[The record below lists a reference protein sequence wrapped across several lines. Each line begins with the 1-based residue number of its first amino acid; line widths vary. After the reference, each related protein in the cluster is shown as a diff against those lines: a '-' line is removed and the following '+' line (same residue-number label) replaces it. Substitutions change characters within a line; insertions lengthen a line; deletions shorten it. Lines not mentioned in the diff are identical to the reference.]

1 MLSARELLERFRP
14 VGAPGAAAPAG
25 VPADRVAEL
34 SRELQPVFD
43 ELVEVQRQCAEL
55 RTAAVAEATA
65 RRGAGAARARA
76 IVAAARLEAEAQRAD
91 AAARER
97 HEAERSR
104 QRRSRTPSE
113 RPRRSTVGWRNGW
126 TATSRSVVSA
136 VLHGIAAEP
145 VEGRVR

>member
-1 MLSARELLERFRP
+1 MLSARDLLDRFRP

-55 RTAAVAEATA
+55 RTAVAAEVMV
-65 RRGAGAARARA
+65 RRVAGAARARA
-76 IVAAARLEAEAQRAD
+76 IVAAARLDAEAQRAD
-91 AAARER
+91 EAARER
-97 HEAERSR
+97 RETEQESAATIAAAEREAAEIH
-104 QRRSRTPSE
+104 RRAEE
-113 RPRRSTVGWRNGW
+113 RMDGHV
-126 TATSRSVVSA
+126 AHVVSA
-136 VLHGIAAEP
+136 VLHTIAAEP